1 MAQKFGGEHSP
12 DKDVAGAAGAQK
24 ARKDAVR
31 ASRKEGAKVD
41 AAGARANIMFVPAIV
56 LAATSLN
63 DGAVTLATA
72 LVGAALLTLGAWL
85 LRDGLR
91 AEAAFDARPIAR
103 KPAMPRK
110 IIAAVC
116 ATLGIGLAAGTG
128 DNSIVASGLY
138 GLIAGALHLVAFGI
152 DPLSDKRVEGVD
164 SFQQDRVARVVDEAE
179 AYLDAMA
186 GHVSSLKDRKLDLRV
201 ASFQAMARKMIRTV
215 EEDPRD
221 LTEARKYLG
230 VYLMG
235 ARDATVKFAD
245 LYRRQPDPKVRTDY
259 EALLTD
265 LEENFA
271 ARTDKLMIGDR
282 TDMDIEIKVLRDRLQ
297 REGVKPD

>member
-12 DKDVAGAAGAQK
+12 DRDVAAAAGADK
-24 ARKDAVR
+24 ARKQALRDA
-31 ASRKEGAKVD
+31 RKDEARVD
-41 AAGARANIMFVPAIV
+41 AAGARATILFVPAVV
-56 LAATSLN
+56 LVFTSLGS
-63 DGAVTLATA
+63 GAVTLATA
-72 LVGAALLTLGAWL
+72 LIGAALLTLGAWL

-91 AEAAFDARPIAR
+91 AEAAYNARPIAR
-103 KPAMPRK
+103 KPALPRK

-116 ATLGIGLAAGTG
+116 AALGIGLAASTA
-128 DNSIVASGLY
+128 DNSLAASGLY

-152 DPLSDKRVEGVD
+152 DPLSDKRVEGID

-179 AYLDAMA
+179 AYLAAMRDHIA
-186 GHVSSLKDRKLDLRV
+186 ALKDRKLDLRV

-221 LTEARKYLG
+221 LTEARKFLG

-235 ARDATVKFAD
+235 ARDASVKFAD
-245 LYRRQPDPKVRTDY
+245 LYRRQPDPQVRADY

-265 LEENFA
+265 LETNFA
-271 ARTDKLMIGDR
+271 ARTDKLMVGDR

-297 REGVKPD
+297 RDGVKPE

>member
-12 DKDVAGAAGAQK
+12 DRDVAAQAGQDK
-24 ARKDAVR
+24 ARKQALRDAR
-31 ASRKEGAKVD
+31 RDEARVD
-41 AAGARANIMFVPAIV
+41 AAGARATILFVPAVV
-56 LAATSLN
+56 LVFTSLGS
-63 DGAVTLATA
+63 GAVTLATA
-72 LVGAALLTLGAWL
+72 LIGAALLTLGAWL

-91 AEAAFDARPIAR
+91 AEAAYNARPIAR
-103 KPAMPRK
+103 KPALPRK

-116 ATLGIGLAAGTG
+116 AALGIGLAASTA
-128 DNSIVASGLY
+128 DNSLAASGLY

-152 DPLSDKRVEGVD
+152 DPLSDKRVEGID

-179 AYLDAMA
+179 AYLAAMRDHIA
-186 GHVSSLKDRKLDLRV
+186 ALKDRKLDLRV

-221 LTEARKYLG
+221 LTEARKFLG

-235 ARDATVKFAD
+235 ARDASVKFAD
-245 LYRRQPDPKVRTDY
+245 LYRRQPDPQVRADY

-265 LEENFA
+265 LETNFA
-271 ARTDKLMIGDR
+271 ARTDKLMVGDR

-297 REGVKPD
+297 RDGVKPE